1 MKLID
6 EKLVEEISRS
16 DRWFESIGTPSSD
29 YQLGF
34 INGSNWTQSQLK
46 QKMIEFAEWMKEQ
59 PILICQTTNGHQW
72 SSSYVGGGYY
82 TSEQLLEEFIN
93 QNK

>member
-6 EKLVEEISRS
+6 ENLIKAFAMQYEKER
-16 DRWFESIGTPSSD
+16 
-29 YQLGF
+29 LGLPAMRYEAVCSGVDF
-34 INGSNWTQSQLK
+34 AEQQLK
-46 QKMIEFAEWMKEQ
+46 QKMIEFADWMKEQ

-72 SSSYVGGGYY
+72 SSSYMGGGYY

-93 QNK
+93 QQK